1 VYVACAT
8 KLNFFDS
15 FSLLFFSIVT
25 HSVNDFCR
33 IVEAKLQNTP
43 HSNGGSAAS
52 APKIYVAS
60 TGVPINWADLR
71 EKVAGRQR
79 SAKGRPPS
87 ANGVSANGS
96 ARHVGLHG
104 GATGAGN
111 SSKKNSGA
119 ARNPTHSRSSWGSA
133 AAKRRREG
141 GAGDSDSDGEA
152 TWAKALKES
161 VYNERAEKAETF
173 KQRRQAEQAA
183 LNQRFFE
190 TSRKKEEP
198 VLGVDVSAP
207 MLPEDMFPSDDEQSI
222 LDKVISISM
231 HVCMYVYTNTHKYT
245 HIYTH
250 KHIHIHMN
258 TQTHTH

>member
-8 KLNFFDS
+8 KLNFFDP
-15 FSLLFFSIVT
+15 FFLLFFPIVT

-79 SAKGRPPS
+79 SAGGRPPS

-222 LDKVISISM
+222 LDKVISISGYINIYAC
-231 HVCMYVYTNTHKYT
+231 VCMR
-245 HIYTH
+245 
-250 KHIHIHMN
+250 
-258 TQTHTH
+258 THTHTSTHTYSHIHTYTYT